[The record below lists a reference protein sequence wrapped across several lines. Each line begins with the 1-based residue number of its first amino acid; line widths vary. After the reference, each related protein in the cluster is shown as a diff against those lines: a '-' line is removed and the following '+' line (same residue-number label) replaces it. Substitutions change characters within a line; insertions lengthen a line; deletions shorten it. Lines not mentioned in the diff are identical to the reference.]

1 MAQELE
7 RLRDALADRYRIGR
21 ELGSGGMAMVYR
33 AHDLRHDRAVAIKI
47 LRAEV
52 AAALGRERF
61 LREIT
66 VTAGLDHPHIL
77 PLLDSGEAAGVLYY
91 VMPCV
96 EGESLRER
104 LRREASLPVREALAI
119 ARELADALQY
129 AHDAGIIH
137 RDVKPENILLAGGH
151 ARLADFGIA
160 QANATTP
167 GPALTQTGFVIGTT
181 RYMSPEQALGLPL
194 DNRSDIY
201 SLGCVVY
208 EMLTGAAPGTNAELA
223 AIPNSDGIPAGI
235 ETAIRRALAP
245 RPEDRFGS
253 AADFAS
259 ALDGSANIASDG
271 VRAPRARA
279 SVYGG
284 TTVLVSGRKR
294 PGAIG
299 RYGAVVL
306 LLAFAAGILYWM
318 FGPPAT
324 MRWLSNTA
332 LPAVEEALNSAD
344 YEAAWAVVRQIEAR
358 TPDSPELARL
368 WPRISWRVTL
378 KSEPAGARVFRQ
390 GYTAPEG
397 QWEDLGVT
405 PLVNIRVPH
414 GLSRVRFELQGHRP
428 LVRALGGAHFNWAEL
443 RPDENPDALLVGPDV
458 YRLDTN
464 ATLPSDMVRVPGWT
478 LSTGGRKIKA
488 KDFFL
493 GSHEVTNAQFKRFI
507 DARGYERTELWDP
520 VAVHGA
526 TLSWGEAMKMFVD
539 RAGRPGPA
547 TWEAGTYREGEDDF
561 PVSGVSWYEAAA
573 FARFA
578 GRELPTV
585 HHWQQALANAMFPW
599 LLPASN
605 FGGQGPR
612 AATRSRSMSYVGAY
626 DMTGNVREW
635 TSSRLGAQRI
645 ILGGSWSDPY
655 YIAGAGDTAAPPEDR
670 STGNGIRLAMTA
682 DEPDVAARL
691 RAPVEARTT
700 VSATSPPPVT
710 DEVYAAYRR
719 VFDYG
724 DKPLNASIDA
734 VDRSRLWTRERIHID
749 AGYGTERLPIHLYV
763 PTSGSPPFQ
772 TVIYWPGWDT
782 FWLNDVDDYFARQI
796 DFLVKSGRAVAF
808 PVYKG
813 TFERRLPQARLPPFG
828 SVEYRDNTIE
838 TVKDLRRTVD
848 YLHTRNEIDH
858 AALAFFGYSWGGLN
872 APLAL
877 AQEPRLK
884 VGVIDIGLLPKMP
897 STPEVDPVNA
907 LPRVHQP
914 ALLLSGEFDPLV
926 PLDNAKRYFA
936 LLGTPAA
943 DKRHV
948 IAIGGHF
955 IPRELLIRETVEWL
969 DHHLGRPVH

>member
-47 LRAEV
+47 LRAGV

-104 LRREASLPVREALAI
+104 LRREARLPVDEAIAI

-167 GPALTQTGFVIGTT
+167 GPPLTQTGFVIGTT

-201 SLGCVVY
+201 SLGCVLY
-208 EMLTGAAPGTNAELA
+208 EMLTGSAPGPHAELA
-223 AIPNSDGIPAGI
+223 PIPHVDDIPAVV
-235 ETAIRRALAP
+235 EPAIRRALAP
-245 RPEDRFGS
+245 RPEERFES
-253 AADFAS
+253 AADFARGLAGTANS
-259 ALDGSANIASDG
+259 ASEGTPAQVA
-271 VRAPRARA
+271 RAP
-279 SVYGG
+279 VYAG
-284 TTVLVSGRKR
+284 TTVLV
-294 PGAIG
+294 GARNRQNPIT
-299 RYGAVVL
+299 RSGAVAVL
-306 LLAFAAGILYWM
+306 LVLTSGIGYWLW
-318 FGPPAT
+318 GPPAT
-324 MRWLSNTA
+324 TRWLSNKA

-344 YEAAWAVVRQIEAR
+344 YEAAWAVVRQIATR
-358 TPDSPELARL
+358 TPDSPELQRL

-378 KSEPAGARVFRQ
+378 RSEPAGARVFRQ
-390 GYTAPEG
+390 GYAAPEG

-405 PLVNIRVPH
+405 PLVDIRVPH
-414 GLSRVRFELQGHRP
+414 GLSRLRFELQGYRP
-428 LVRALGGAHFNWAEL
+428 LVRALGGGHFNWAEL
-443 RPDENPDALLVGPDV
+443 KAGDPDGLLVGPEV
-458 YRLDTN
+458 YRLDTD

-478 LSTGGRKIKA
+478 RSTGGRKVQV

-493 GSHEVTNAQFKRFI
+493 GRHEVTNAQFKRFV
-507 DARGYERTELWDP
+507 DARGYERKELWDE
-520 VAVHGA
+520 VVVHGT

-585 HHWQQALANAMFPW
+585 YHWQQALAKAMFPW

-612 AATRSRSMSYVGAY
+612 AVTSSRSMSYVGAY

-635 TSSRLGAQRI
+635 TSSRLGDQRI
-645 ILGGSWSDPY
+645 IVGGSWNDPY
-655 YIAGAGDTAAPPEDR
+655 YIAGTDDTAAPPEDR
-670 STGNGIRLAMTA
+670 STGNGIRLMTTA

-734 VDRSRLWTRERIHID
+734 VDRSRLWTRERIQVD

-763 PTSGSPPFQ
+763 PTTGSPPFQ
-772 TVIYWPGWDT
+772 AVVYWPGWDT
-782 FWLNDVDDYFARQI
+782 FWLNDIDDYFARQI
-796 DFLVKSGRAVAF
+796 DFLVKSGRVVAF

-813 TFERRLPQARLPPFG
+813 TFERRLQQAQLPPFD

-838 TVKDLRRTVD
+838 AVKDLRRTVQ
-848 YLHTRNEIDH
+848 YLHTRSEIDH
-858 AALAFFGYSWGGLN
+858 AALAFLGYSWGGVN

-884 VGVIDIGLLPKMP
+884 VGVIEIGLLPKMP

-914 ALLLSGEFDPLV
+914 TLLLSGEFDPLV
-926 PLDNAKRYFA
+926 PLDNANRYFA
-936 LLGTPAA
+936 LLGTPAG

-948 IAIGGHF
+948 VAIGGHF
-955 IPRELLIRETVEWL
+955 IPRELLIRETVGWL
-969 DHHLGRPVH
+969 DRHLGRPMQ